1 MNIIK
6 TKLRNRM
13 KVDLLNSVLSI
24 REGLKREGSS
34 CHAYAL
40 PDQVV
45 KLVGT
50 MAVYKDSGEFAA
62 SEDEEES
69 LPLL

>member
-24 REGLKREGSS
+24 REVRKREGSS
-34 CHAYAL
+34 RHAYAL

-45 KLVGT
+45 RLVGT
-50 MAVYKDSGEFAA
+50 MAVYRGSGEVVA
-62 SEDEEES
+62 SDDEEES
-69 LPLL
+69 LQLL

>member
-1 MNIIK
+1 
-6 TKLRNRM
+6 M
-13 KVDLLNSVLSI
+13 KVDPLNSVLSI
-24 REGLKREGSS
+24 RVGLKREGSS
-34 CHAYAL
+34 CHAHGL

-45 KLVGT
+45 NLVGF
-50 MAVYKDSGEFAA
+50 MAVYKGSGEVVA

>member
-1 MNIIK
+1 M
-6 TKLRNRM
+6 
-13 KVDLLNSVLSI
+13 NSVLSI

-34 CHAYAL
+34 CHAYGL

-50 MAVYKDSGEFAA
+50 MAVYKGSGEFVA
-62 SEDEEES
+62 SEDEEKS